1 MRTELN
7 KEVDLAMAELGRLC
21 LCKHVFDVYGSPSC
35 TWIYC
40 KTKTKKNYVNPQR
53 NPTSLTS
60 SFTMAAHEYLHHQ
73 HAFTYQAKPIE
84 YQL

>member
-40 KTKTKKNYVNPQR
+40 KTKTKKITLTR
-53 NPTSLTS
+53 NET
-60 SFTMAAHEYLHHQ
+60 Q
-73 HAFTYQAKPIE
+73 HP
-84 YQL
+84 